1 MVKLSQRLTD
11 LAHSQ
16 RSQDLTKKAKEFAQR
31 PENRRKL
38 EQLRSRLTKKH

>member
-16 RSQDLTKKAKEFAQR
+16 RGREMTKRAKEFAQR
-31 PENRRKL
+31 PENKRKL
-38 EQLRSRLTKKH
+38 QQLRSRLMKKH